1 MVGHCGVGL
10 GSSAAG
16 GRRDERGDHRQVGRY
31 ILKRFVLLLIIIFF
45 VSVASFFLV
54 HLLPGNPTDTILG
67 PDATP
72 ANVIIVN
79 HQLGLDKPL
88 WQQYFIWMG
97 HVLQGNLGQSYTTH
111 QTTASIIKESFPIDL
126 ELIILS
132 QILAFACAFP
142 MAMKSSRKPNKA
154 FDNAANSTTF
164 GMLALPPF
172 VIAPVFVLLF
182 AVHWHIFPGPA
193 SYVPLSQNVWTNLHS
208 MLLPSIVLAMGSVVV
223 YFRLLRNDLIAT
235 LQEDFITMARSKGLS
250 DRRIMWRHA
259 LRPSSVSLLASA
271 GVTIGS
277 LIAGTFVVELLLQM
291 PGLGYQ
297 LIFSVNQDDYT
308 VVQGIVLFVAVAI
321 VLVNFVFDFLFTV
334 VDPRIA
340 RD

>member
-1 MVGHCGVGL
+1 
-10 GSSAAG
+10 
-16 GRRDERGDHRQVGRY
+16 VGRY
-31 ILKRFVLLLIIIFF
+31 IAKRIFLLLIIILF
-45 VSVASFFLV
+45 VSVASFFVV
-54 HLLPGNPTDTILG
+54 HLLPGNPTITILG
-67 PDATP
+67 PNDTP
-72 ANVIIVN
+72 QNAAILN

-88 WQQYFIWMG
+88 WQQYFIWIS
-97 HVLQGNLGQSYTTH
+97 HVFQGNLGQSYTTH
-111 QTTASIIKESFPIDL
+111 QTTTSIISQSFPIDI
-126 ELIILS
+126 ELIVFS
-132 QILAFACAFP
+132 QLMSFLVAFP
-142 MAMKSSRKPNKA
+142 MAMAASRRPNRL
-154 FDNAANSTTF
+154 FDQVANSTTF

-193 SYVPLSQNVWTNLHS
+193 SYVPLTQNFWSNIHT
-208 MLLPSIVLAMGSVVV
+208 MLLPSIVLAMGSIVV

-277 LIAGTFVVELLLQM
+277 LIAGTFVVELLLQL
-291 PGLGYQ
+291 PGLGFQ
-297 LIFSVNQDDYT
+297 LISSINQDDYT
-308 VVQGIVLFVAVAI
+308 VVQGITLIVALAI
-321 VLVNFVFDFLFTV
+321 VLVNFAFDFIFTI

>member
-1 MVGHCGVGL
+1 V
-10 GSSAAG
+10 A
-16 GRRDERGDHRQVGRY
+16 RY
-31 ILKRFVLLLIIIFF
+31 IIKRLALLVIIILF
-45 VSVASFFLV
+45 VSIASFFLV

-72 ANVIIVN
+72 QNAKILNA
-79 HQLGLDKPL
+79 QLGLNHPL

-97 HVLQGNLGQSYTTH
+97 NIFRGNLGQSYTTH
-111 QTTASIIKESFPIDL
+111 QTTWDVIKTAFPIDL
-126 ELIILS
+126 ELIIFS
-132 QILAFACAFP
+132 QIIAFAIAFP
-142 MAMKSSRKPNKA
+142 MAMTAAKRPNRL
-154 FDNAANSTTF
+154 FDQASNSTTF
-164 GMLALPPF
+164 AMLALPPF
-172 VIAPVFVLLF
+172 VIAPVLVLLF

-193 SYVPLSQNVWTNLHS
+193 SYVPITQNFWSNIHT
-208 MLLPSIVLAMGSVVV
+208 MILPSIVLALGGVVV
-223 YFRLLRNDLIAT
+223 YFRLLRNDLIST

-259 LRPSSVSLLASA
+259 LRPSSISLLASA

-297 LIFSVNQDDYT
+297 LISSVNQDDYT
-308 VVQGIVLFVAVAI
+308 VVQGITLFVAIAI
-321 VLVNFVFDFLFTV
+321 VLINFIFDFLFTI

-340 RD
+340 RE